1 MNLRLIL
8 LIALLFSSFLF
19 AETVDS
25 ELKPSEHPL
34 YGKVSEKEYLTGNF
48 NPERHSDFITL
59 KKIGVPTDGRTHY
72 LRKEAAQALFQLY
85 RAFKKD
91 HGKLTFRVVS
101 STRNFNAQKKIW
113 ENKWHGRTMVDGENL
128 PKTTPNPATRGA
140 KILRYSSMPGTSRHH
155 WGTDFD
161 LNSLNNNYFKSK
173 EGKTLFA
180 WMKTH
185 AVNYGFCNPYN
196 AGRMKGYEAEKWHW
210 SYQPLSS
217 RYLKRWME
225 LYERDDHFFFSNGN
239 FSGSTN
245 LAKTAGIYVNSVNTE
260 CK

>member
-8 LIALLFSSFLF
+8 LIGSLSSSFLF
-19 AETVDS
+19 AEAVGSD
-25 ELKPSEHPL
+25 LKPTGHSL
-34 YGKVSEKEYLTGNF
+34 YGKVSENDYLTGDF
-48 NPERHSDFITL
+48 NPERHSDFVAL
-59 KKIGVPTDGRTHY
+59 KKIGISTDGRAHY

-91 HGKLTFRVVS
+91 HGKISFRVIS
-101 STRNFNAQKKIW
+101 STRNFNAQKRIW
-113 ENKWHGRTMVDGENL
+113 ENKWNGRVMVDGENL
-128 PKTTPNPATRGA
+128 AKTTLDPSKRGA

-161 LNSLNNNYFKSK
+161 LNSLNISYFRSK
-173 EGKTLFA
+173 EGRTLFE
-180 WMKTH
+180 WMKAH
-185 AVNYGFCNPYN
+185 AGNYGFCNPYN
-196 AGRMKGYEAEKWHW
+196 AERTKGYEAEKWHW

-225 LYERDDHFFFSNGN
+225 LYEKDNHFFFLSRN
-239 FSGSTN
+239 FSGAVN
-245 LAKTAGIYVNSVNTE
+245 LTGMAGIYVNSVNSE